1 MKIKLGLKAKMVILF
16 SSILIVVVV
25 VGVPVITTF
34 YGDYIKQIAENNMR
48 SITEDVKSEVE
59 LLFEEKVMQLNST
72 ANNAYVKEYL
82 ITGEH
87 EDYVENMLVTQFDTY
102 QKFENYFITDSNG
115 MIVLDAVGGAA
126 IGLDITGYPFWRL
139 SSEDLEYH
147 IDDFAYRSPVTDRLV
162 VVMAT
167 RIEDNAG
174 QFIGLVGMPI
184 DWEIFTTQNIDT
196 IEIGETGYIVISD
209 NANNLIAHPNKDLI
223 LTSTTDYDFYKIID
237 SEESGFIRY
246 NFSGIWKYMSFDHF
260 ENPRFTILTTMEE
273 SEYLEGVT
281 EIMALIL
288 IIASVLLVIGITLVY
303 LYANSIAKGINLIAE
318 GASKFSQGD
327 FDLEGMDF
335 KKIEKMNARNDELGD
350 IGKAFNQLIVYLQEK
365 ADLTQKIAEGN
376 LDVNVAISSE
386 KDKLGKGLSN
396 MVKSLN
402 DIIFQIRSAA
412 DQVTA
417 GAGQVASSSQS
428 LSQGA
433 SEQASSLEEI
443 TSAITEINGQS
454 KQNAGNA
461 KEANSLANSS
471 KENAENGN
479 RQMADL
485 ITAMGTINTS
495 SEEIQKIVKT
505 IDDIAFQINLLALNA
520 NVEAARAGKY
530 GKGFAVVAE
539 EVRNLAARSTSS
551 AKETS
556 EMVEEAI
563 KNIKA
568 GNQLASETAKQLSEI
583 VGGASKV
590 VNLVE
595 EISIASKEQADG
607 LDQIN
612 TGLSQ
617 IDQVTQSNT
626 ANAEESASA
635 SEELSS
641 QAQQLKGI
649 VSQFKLAK
657 VVKRDA
663 GKIEDNSK
671 YEELK
676 KYIKEELL
684 REYKEGLLPEKD
696 ENGNSGKVLVGASTK
711 EAMDPKKVINLD
723 DKDFGDF

>member
-1 MKIKLGLKAKMVILF
+1 MKIKFGLKAKMIILF
-16 SSILIVVVV
+16 SSILIVIVGT
-25 VGVPVITTF
+25 GVPVITAF
-34 YGDYIKQIAENNMR
+34 YGSYVQDIAEDNMHA
-48 SITEDVKSEVE
+48 ITENVKSEVE
-59 LLFEEKVMQLNST
+59 LLFDEKVMQLNSI

-82 ITGEH
+82 TTGKH

-126 IGLDITGYPFWRL
+126 IGLDITPYPFWRL
-139 SSEDLEYH
+139 SEEDIEYH
-147 IDDFAYRSPVTDRLV
+147 IDDFAYRSPVTDKIV
-162 VVMAT
+162 IVMAT

-174 QFIGLVGMPI
+174 QFIGLVCLPI
-184 DWEIFTTQNIDT
+184 DWEAFTNEHIDT
-196 IEIGETGYIVISD
+196 IKIGETGYMVIAD
-209 NANNLIAHPNKDLI
+209 NSNNIIAHPKKDLI
-223 LTSTTDYDFYKIID
+223 LTSLAEYDFFTQID
-237 SEESGFIRY
+237 SEKSGFFRY
-246 NFSGIWKYMSFDHF
+246 YFGGKWKYMSFDHF
-260 ENPRFTILTTMEE
+260 DNPRFVILTTMEE
-273 SEYLEGVT
+273 SEYLAGVT
-281 EIMALIL
+281 KVMSLVL
-288 IIASVLLVIGITLVY
+288 IIGFVLLVIGITIVY
-303 LYANSIAKGINLIAE
+303 MYSHSIAKGIKLIAE
-318 GASKFSQGD
+318 GARRFSQGD
-327 FDLEGMDF
+327 FELEGMDF
-335 KKIEKMNARNDELGD
+335 KKIEKLNARKDELGD

-365 ADLTQKIAEGN
+365 SELSQQIADGN
-376 LDVNVAISSE
+376 LDVNVTISSE
-386 KDKLGKGLSN
+386 KDNLGKGLSN

-417 GAGQVASSSQS
+417 GSGQVASSSQS

-454 KQNAGNA
+454 KQNADNA

-563 KNIKA
+563 KNITA
-568 GNQLASETAKQLSEI
+568 GNKLASETAKQLSEI

-657 VVKRDA
+657 VVKRDS
-663 GKIEDNSK
+663 GKIEDSK

-696 ENGNSGKVLVGASTK
+696 ENGNGGKVLVGASTK
-711 EAMDPKKVINLD
+711 EVVDPKKVINLD